1 MSEIVLKTLSER
13 YGNVLENK
21 LRDYLTRSA
30 DPEFAPVIVYH
41 IATGGKRV
49 RPFLTLAFAEACN
62 EDPAKA
68 LPEACAVEL
77 VHEYSLIF
85 DDIIDHSTVRRGK
98 PTVWKMYGHSIAILV
113 GLWYREAI
121 EEAILESHNPPL
133 VAKILSEA
141 MREIIEGERL
151 DILLEAAGRDD
162 PYVVDNRIVNRL
174 SLENLEEIYMKM
186 IRKKTA
192 ALIRTACILGAL
204 VATKT
209 LEHEYVKAAET
220 YGECIGIAFQ
230 LIDDL
235 LDIYGKFEKF
245 GKEIGKDLKE
255 HKLGNAIVVY
265 TLLKASQEDR
275 DRILNILRKD
285 IITEKDI
292 EEAIKIFDKYNAKE
306 HVKELA
312 RQYMNKA
319 INAIRILPN
328 SETVKQLEGLARFI
342 VEREY

>member
-1 MSEIVLKTLSER
+1 MSESALKMLSMK
-13 YGNVLENK
+13 YGKMLEDK
-21 LRDYLTRSA
+21 LRDYLTRGAAS
-30 DPEFAPVIVYH
+30 EFAPVITYH

-49 RPFLTLAFAEACN
+49 RPMLTLAFAEACN
-62 EDPAKA
+62 ADPIKA

-85 DDIIDHSTVRRGK
+85 DDIIDHSVVRRGR
-98 PTVWKMYGHSIAILV
+98 PTVWKMYGSSIAILI

-121 EEAILESHNPPL
+121 EEAILESHNPQL
-133 VAKILSEA
+133 VSKILSDTI
-141 MREIIEGERL
+141 REIIEGERL

-162 PYVVDNRIVNRL
+162 PYVIENRIVDRF
-174 SLENLEEIYMKM
+174 SLENLESLYINM

-192 ALIRTACILGAL
+192 ALIRTACVLGAL
-204 VATKT
+204 VATRS
-209 LEHEYVKAAET
+209 LDHEYVKAAET
-220 YGECIGIAFQ
+220 YGESVGVAFQ

-265 TLLKASQEDR
+265 TLLRASSEDR
-275 DRILNILRKD
+275 ERVLSILRKSTVTD
-285 IITEKDI
+285 DDVK
-292 EEAIKIFDKYNAKE
+292 EAIKIFDKYN
-306 HVKELA
+306 VRDFVIDLA
-312 RQYMNKA
+312 RQFIQRA
-319 INAIRILPN
+319 ISAVRVLPN
-328 SETVKQLEGLARFI
+328 TDVVRQLEELARFI